1 MAEAKVNDDFIDVSE
16 VTASP
21 RGRKPELD
29 QGLVDLLASIP
40 EGKAARL
47 TKTFGAV
54 PKEKRQAVG
63 AVIRK
68 HWKAVYGEVK
78 PRIDFTPEGVP
89 QVRAR

>member
-1 MAEAKVNDDFIDVSE
+1 MADAKITDDFIEVDE
-16 VTASP
+16 VTSSP

-29 QGLVDLLASIP
+29 DALLALLQSIP
-40 EGKAARL
+40 NGKAARL

-68 HWKAVYGEVK
+68 HWKAVYGDVK

>member
-1 MAEAKVNDDFIDVSE
+1 MAGKNSDDFIDVSE
-16 VTASP
+16 VTTSP

-29 QGLVDLLASIP
+29 PALLELLASIP

-54 PKEKRQAVG
+54 PRDKRQSVG

-68 HWKAVYGEVK
+68 HWKAVYGDVK

>member
-1 MAEAKVNDDFIDVSE
+1 MAKAIDNDDFIDVDE
-16 VTASP
+16 VTTSP

-29 QGLVDLLASIP
+29 QALLDLLASIP
-40 EGKAARL
+40 AGKAARL
-47 TKTFGAV
+47 SKTFGSV